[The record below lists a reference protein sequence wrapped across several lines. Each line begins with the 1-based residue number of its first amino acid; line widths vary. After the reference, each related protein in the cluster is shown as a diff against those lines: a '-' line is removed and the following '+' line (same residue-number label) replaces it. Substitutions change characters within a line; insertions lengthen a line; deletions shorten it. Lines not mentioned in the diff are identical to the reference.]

1 MSEKVLHAWTDA
13 LGDEWRLIAG
23 PRPMG
28 MGFQR
33 RSAESGWEW
42 APTTPRAVPDLAKAL
57 LGLVRE
63 VHRLIA
69 LRRADLELHE
79 MNAARV
85 AELEAKNAK
94 LRKCVAAADAMR
106 VEARCEHE
114 NGTDPRENCCDACW
128 SMIHCDAA
136 RAEVDN
142 G

>member
-63 VHRLIA
+63 VRRLVA

-79 MNAARV
+79 MNAARM

-94 LRKCVAAADAMR
+94 LRKCLA
-106 VEARCEHE
+106 EARIAMMEPHGE
-114 NGTDPRENCCDACW
+114 WKDVREAKALD
-128 SMIHCDAA
+128 MIC
-136 RAEVDN
+136 AEVN
-142 G
+142 P